1 MANKR
6 FLVGDV
12 RIEGLDQVIAELQ
25 RRGADVVAGVEQIC
39 HAGASVVREEIEGRA
54 PGSLAESMVQET
66 TSKEGARRVTVSVG
80 VQKKQNYI
88 ARFQEFGV
96 KGHVIPKAKRR
107 RRRVRVLKFNGRYVR
122 KVTHPGHRARPFL
135 RPGYEASKDGAQ
147 DAMGKT
153 TKQIIRA

>member
-12 RIEGLDQVIAELQ
+12 RIEGLDQVIAEL
-25 RRGADVVAGVEQIC
+25 RKRGADVVAGVEEIC
-39 HAGASVVREEIEGRA
+39 HAGATVVREEIETRA

-80 VQKKQNYI
+80 LTKKQNYI

-96 KGHVIPKAKRR
+96 KAHVIPTAKRR
-107 RRRVRVLKFNGRYVR
+107 RRRLRVLKFNGRYVR
-122 KVTHPGHRARPFL
+122 RVNHPGHSARPFL
-135 RPGYEASKDGAQ
+135 RPGYEQSKGEAQ